1 MPSIAALR
9 LRRMAHARMVVDSY
23 SNKSLPKSGGTAM
36 SLELTLLIWS
46 VGLTFVQMLVAVSGA
61 ILQFGLPDLAG
72 NRENMP
78 PATSWAGRAERAHHN
93 MLENLVLFG
102 VLVLVTELTNKNN
115 AMTGF
120 GSELFFWARVIYA
133 VIYVIG
139 LPWLRTGVWVI
150 SMIGLIL
157 ILLQLI

>member
-1 MPSIAALR
+1 
-9 LRRMAHARMVVDSY
+9 
-23 SNKSLPKSGGTAM
+23 M

-61 ILQFGLPDLAG
+61 TLQFGLPDIAG

-78 PATSWAGRAERAHHN
+78 PATSWAGRAQRAHDN

-102 VLVLVTELTNKNN
+102 VLVLVTEIANKNN

-120 GSELFFWARVIYA
+120 GAQLFFWARAIYA
-133 VIYVIG
+133 IIYVIG

-157 ILLQLI
+157 IFLQLV

>member
-1 MPSIAALR
+1 
-9 LRRMAHARMVVDSY
+9 
-23 SNKSLPKSGGTAM
+23 M
-36 SLELTLLIWS
+36 SFELTLLIWS
-46 VGLTFVQMLVAVSGA
+46 VGLAFVQILVAVSGA
-61 ILQFGLPDLAG
+61 ILQFGLPDIAG

-78 PATSWAGRAERAHHN
+78 PATSWAGRAQRAHDN

-102 VLVLVTELTNKNN
+102 VLVLVTEIANKNN

-120 GSELFFWARVIYA
+120 GAQLFFWARVIYGI
-133 VIYVIG
+133 IYVIG

-157 ILLQLI
+157 IFLQLV